1 MIVAPILLAVVIAG
15 AGVETE
21 TEQKYTDDD
30 LWYLSRVIQAESGY
44 CSKEMMEGVGSVV
57 LNRVADERFPD
68 SIREVIEQPGQYST
82 LSWLSSQ
89 VPTDEC
95 MEVTIDLLENG
106 SKYPADVVWQAN
118 FPQGSSV
125 YKMISTSY
133 STMYFCK

>member
-118 FPQGSSV
+118 FPQGTSV
-125 YKMISTSY
+125 YKTISTSY

>member
-1 MIVAPILLAVVIAG
+1 MTIAG

-82 LSWLSSQ
+82 LGWLESQ
-89 VPTDEC
+89 EPTEEC

-106 SKYPADVVWQAN
+106 SKYPADVLYQAN
-118 FPQGSSV
+118 FPQGSGV
-125 YKMISTSY
+125 YKTLSTSY
-133 STMYFCK
+133 SVMYFCYQ